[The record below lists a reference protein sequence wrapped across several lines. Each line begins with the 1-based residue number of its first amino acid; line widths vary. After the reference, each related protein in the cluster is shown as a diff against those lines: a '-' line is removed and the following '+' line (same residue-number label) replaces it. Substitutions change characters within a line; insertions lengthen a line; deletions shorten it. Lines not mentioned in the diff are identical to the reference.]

1 MKSKMKVFVPV
12 LILSLLIIAGGTVN
26 ADELPEMFE
35 YNEDLSG
42 QTIDVIAAFSNQEKV
57 FEQFTEDTGINVEPL
72 SMSSGEVLSRM
83 RAEGRPMADVWFGG
97 GVDSFIEAKND
108 GLLERYESE
117 MIENIP
123 EQYRDVDGYWVGNNL
138 VVTGFV
144 VNEEVLED
152 LGLDMP
158 KTWED
163 LTDPQYEGEIL
174 MSDPAISGTNFAIL
188 ASILQ
193 EKGWDE
199 GWQFWEDLSA
209 NIPYFAQR
217 GSEPGQKAAL
227 GEVAIGISSISGR
240 IMGLAEENPI
250 IPVYP
255 EDGIPWVTGNSAI
268 FIDTEK
274 YEAAKTFLDWIYSER
289 GQTFIKD
296 INQAIVTRA
305 DIGLPEELLDAPLDQ
320 LMDIDLNKFGE
331 DRAEILEEWEMRIGN

>member
-26 ADELPEMFE
+26 ADELPEMIE
-35 YNEDLSG
+35 YDQSLEG
-42 QTIDVIAAFSNQEKV
+42 ETVDVVAAFANKEQV
-57 FEQFTEDTGINVEPL
+57 FEKFTEDTGIKIEPL
-72 SMSSGEVLSRM
+72 TMSSGEVLSRM
-83 RAEGRPMADVWFGG
+83 KAEGRPMADLWFGG

-108 GLLERYESE
+108 GLLQRYESE

-123 EQYRDVDGYWVGNNL
+123 EQYRDEDGYWMGNNL
-138 VVTGFV
+138 VITGFV
-144 VNEEVLED
+144 VNEEILED

-158 KTWED
+158 RTWED

-174 MSDPAISGTNFAIL
+174 MSDPAISGTNYAIV

-193 EKGWDE
+193 DKGWDE

-217 GSEPGQKAAL
+217 GSEPHQKTVM
-227 GEVAIGISSISGR
+227 GEVAIGITYMDGG
-240 IMGLAEENPI
+240 IMALPEEHPI
-250 IPVYP
+250 KPVFP

-268 FIDTEK
+268 FEGAENA
-274 YEAAKTFLDWIYSER
+274 EAAATFLDWVYSDR
-289 GQTFIKD
+289 GQKYIKD
-296 INQAIVTRA
+296 LNQTIMVS
-305 DIGLPEELLDAPLDQ
+305 PYLDNPPALAEAPLDQ